1 MPNLTKVTI
10 IAAAAG
16 LAALGLA
23 PPAEADPGD
32 NPCGKTIIPICSLLP
47 IMPDLDH
54 NVDLTVD
61 PNGLNS
67 DTGNNAAP
75 PVGRGSG

>member
-1 MPNLTKVTI
+1 MAVGPAV
-10 IAAAAG
+10 
-16 LAALGLA
+16 

-54 NVDLTVD
+54 DVDLTVD
-61 PNGLNS
+61 PHGLDDDAGN
-67 DTGNNAAP
+67 DTGP
-75 PVGRGSG
+75 SVGKGNG